1 MFCGATSE
9 LTFDHINGRDWDIR
23 RVHATKRMRIYT
35 EEAAAGLLQLLCL
48 SCNSSRGQPVPG
60 DPVGPN
66 GPDAAG
72 DFLDTGDEDFH
83 P

>member
-9 LTFDHINGRDWDIR
+9 LTFDHINGRNWDIR

-48 SCNSSRGQPVPG
+48 SCNSSKGQPELTG
-60 DPVGPN
+60 LAD
-66 GPDAAG
+66 
-72 DFLDTGDEDFH
+72 DFLETSGDDT
-83 P
+83 